1 MQKLAAL
8 VGPTAVGK
16 TEVSVLVAEKLGA
29 EIISC
34 DSMQVYRGMDIGT
47 AKADFATRQRVTHHL
62 VDVVEPE
69 VNFTVA
75 DYQKLAQGAINEIAK
90 RGKLPLLV
98 GGTGLYYQA
107 VVDKYDFFPVEA
119 RQEVRQRW
127 ERALQEQGLTRL
139 YELLQAIDP
148 EYAAKIGSN
157 DRKRTIR
164 ALEVYDLTGQPFSRV
179 QQRNREAYQLAAV
192 GLCRDRDQLYARI
205 EARIDQMIA
214 EGLVD
219 EVVKLRVRGYSL
231 DSNAMQALGYKQVY
245 CYLEGMINWEDCL
258 RDIKQET
265 RNFAKRQLT
274 WFKRDKRITWIN
286 VTQYIHA
293 PELADKICEIVEGQ
307 FRSM

>member
-16 TEVSVLVAEKLGA
+16 TEISLLVAEKLGS

-47 AKADFATRQRVTHHL
+47 AKADFETRQRVTHHL

-75 DYQKLAQGAINEIAK
+75 DYQRLAQEAINEITK

-107 VVDKYDFFPVEA
+107 VVDKYDFFPIEA

-127 ERALQEQGLTRL
+127 EQALQKQGLTRL
-139 YELLQAIDP
+139 YEILRAIDP
-148 EYAAKIGSN
+148 EYAVKIGAN
-157 DRKRTIR
+157 DRKRIIR
-164 ALEVYDLTGQPFSRV
+164 ALEVHDLTGQPFSQV

-192 GLCRDRDQLYARI
+192 GLYMDRAQLYARI
-205 EARIDQMIA
+205 EARIDQMIG
-214 EGLVD
+214 EGLVE
-219 EVVKLRVRGYSL
+219 EVIRLRARGCSL
-231 DSNAMQALGYKQVY
+231 ESNSMQALGYKQVY

-274 WFKRDKRITWIN
+274 WFKRDKRITWVN
-286 VTQYIHA
+286 VTEYLQA
-293 PELADKICEIVEGQ
+293 SELADKICEIVEGQ
-307 FRSM
+307 FRSV

>member
-16 TEVSVLVAEKLGA
+16 TEISVLVAEKLNG

-47 AKADFATRQRVTHHL
+47 AKADFETRQRIPHHL

-75 DYQKLAQGAINEIAK
+75 DYQRLAGEAINNIAR

-107 VVDKYDFFPVEA
+107 VVDHYDFFPVES
-119 RQEVRQRW
+119 RHEVRQHW
-127 ERALQEQGLTRL
+127 EQLLQEQGLTKL
-139 YELLQAIDP
+139 NEILQAIDP
-148 EYAAKIGSN
+148 EYAFKIGTN

-164 ALEVYDLTGQPFSRV
+164 ALEVYELTGRPFSRM
-179 QQRNREAYQLAAV
+179 QQRNLETYQLAAI
-192 GLCRDRDQLYARI
+192 GLYMDRAQLYARI

-219 EVVKLRVRGYSL
+219 EVIRLRSRGCRL
-231 DSNAMQALGYKQVY
+231 DSNSMQALGYKQIY
-245 CYLEGMINWEDCL
+245 SYLEGMMDWQDCV
-258 RDIKQET
+258 REIKQET

-274 WFKRDKRITWIN
+274 WFKRDKRIAWID
-286 VTQYIHA
+286 VTQDPH
-293 PELADKICEIVEGQ
+293 PSELADKICEIVEGQ